1 MVTISTSDQN
11 AIIKFLRNEL
21 LKIFQGL
28 CMMTLVTKMTHIYD
42 QIKKYLLAR
51 NFALE
56 NIQTQWDFWVSS
68 DSLRVKNQKSSK
80 FFQKAYF
87 APVQK
92 DAQVGS
98 VFPNDVLHEMYWVR
112 FRTKKFFLST
122 IHVWYI
128 SGSIISSTKWVKRLD
143 KGSKTIS
150 KGLFGWCRTR
160 NIGFRSM
167 E

>member
-56 NIQTQWDFWVSS
+56 NIQTQWDF
-68 DSLRVKNQKSSK
+68 
-80 FFQKAYF
+80 
-87 APVQK
+87 
-92 DAQVGS
+92 
-98 VFPNDVLHEMYWVR
+98 
-112 FRTKKFFLST
+112 
-122 IHVWYI
+122 
-128 SGSIISSTKWVKRLD
+128 
-143 KGSKTIS
+143 
-150 KGLFGWCRTR
+150 
-160 NIGFRSM
+160 
-167 E
+167 